1 MIWLIAICSL
11 IRARK
16 FIKRGWSINAGQFV
30 KMAWQISQLK
40 LNDVKVLEEQLIDLL
55 QSNGDTVDG
64 SYLMTVIDRVF

>member
-1 MIWLIAICSL
+1 
-11 IRARK
+11 
-16 FIKRGWSINAGQFV
+16 
-30 KMAWQISQLK
+30 MAWQISQLK